1 MQKEI
6 VPNRRY
12 VELLNEEIQRHPFYK
27 QGMRFIPIG
36 SPETKPKPKL
46 VEVTWDKQKWGDFE
60 FVFAA
65 AARVV
70 RQRYQVQ

>member
-1 MQKEI
+1 MQKET

-12 VELLNEEIQRHPFYK
+12 LELLNEEIQRHPFYR
-27 QGMRFIPIG
+27 QGMQFIPTGAADI
-36 SPETKPKPKL
+36 KPKPKL
-46 VEVTWDKQKWGDFE
+46 VEVTWDKKKWGEFE

>member
-1 MQKEI
+1 MQKET

-12 VELLNEEIQRHPFYK
+12 LELLNEEIQRHPFYR
-27 QGMRFIPIG
+27 QGMRFIPTGAADI
-36 SPETKPKPKL
+36 KPKL
-46 VEVTWDKQKWGDFE
+46 VEVTWDKKKWGEFE

>member
-1 MQKEI
+1 MQKET

-12 VELLNEEIQRHPFYK
+12 VELLNEEIQRHPFYR
-27 QGMRFIPIG
+27 QGMLFIPNI
-36 SPETKPKPKL
+36 SADSKPKPKL
-46 VEVTWDKQKWGDFE
+46 VEVTWDKQKWSEFE

>member
-1 MQKEI
+1 MQKET

-12 VELLNEEIQRHPFYK
+12 LELLNEEIQRHPFYR
-27 QGMRFIPIG
+27 QGMQFVACDTSG
-36 SPETKPKPKL
+36 SAPRPKL
-46 VEVTWDKQKWGDFE
+46 VEVTWDKQKWKEFE

>member
-27 QGMRFIPIG
+27 QGMQFIPIG
-36 SPETKPKPKL
+36 STETKPKPKL

>member
-1 MQKEI
+1 MQKEA

-12 VELLNEEIQRHPFYK
+12 VELLNEEIQRHPFYR
-27 QGMRFIPIG
+27 QGMQFTPSASAGEKVR
-36 SPETKPKPKL
+36 PKL
-46 VEVTWDKQKWGDFE
+46 VEVTWDKQKWQGLD

-70 RQRYQVQ
+70 RQRYEVQ

>member
-1 MQKEI
+1 MQKEA

-12 VELLNEEIQRHPFYK
+12 VELLNEEIQRHPFYR
-27 QGMRFIPIG
+27 QGMQFMPSLPDDAKSR
-36 SPETKPKPKL
+36 PKL
-46 VEVTWDKQKWGDFE
+46 AEVTWDKQKWKGFD

-70 RQRYQVQ
+70 RQRYEVQ

>member
-1 MQKEI
+1 
-6 VPNRRY
+6 
-12 VELLNEEIQRHPFYK
+12 LLNEEIQRHPFYR
-27 QGMRFIPIG
+27 QGMQFVPVG
-36 SPETKPKPKL
+36 APEAQLRPRL

>member
-1 MQKEI
+1 
-6 VPNRRY
+6 V
-12 VELLNEEIQRHPFYK
+12 
-27 QGMRFIPIG
+27 GA
-36 SPETKPKPKL
+36 PEAQLRPRL

>member
-12 VELLNEEIQRHPFYK
+12 VELLNEEIQRHPFYR
-27 QGMRFIPIG
+27 QGMQFIPTG
-36 SPETKPKPKL
+36 TPETKPKPKL
-46 VEVTWDKQKWGDFE
+46 VEVTWDKQKWGEFE

>member
-1 MQKEI
+1 MQKET

-12 VELLNEEIQRHPFYK
+12 VELLNEEIQRHPFYR
-27 QGMRFIPIG
+27 QGMQFVPVG
-36 SPETKPKPKL
+36 SPEAQARPRL

>member
-1 MQKEI
+1 MQKET

-12 VELLNEEIQRHPFYK
+12 VELLNEEIQRHPFYR
-27 QGMRFIPIG
+27 QGMQFVPVG
-36 SPETKPKPKL
+36 SPEAQLRPRL

>member
-12 VELLNEEIQRHPFYK
+12 LELLNEEIQRHPFYK
-27 QGMRFIPIG
+27 QGMQFIPG
-36 SPETKPKPKL
+36 GAPDAKPKPKL
-46 VEVTWDKQKWGDFE
+46 VEVTWDKKKWGEYE